1 MILACPL
8 CGGKLKSGRGIPPR
22 GIIFACSMGRK
33 FLCNS
38 CKKEVIPVEFE
49 NDEDYWNFAKELE
62 KDSDKKADG
71 GV

>member
-38 CKKEVIPVEFE
+38 CKKEVIPVEF
-49 NDEDYWNFAKELE
+49 
-62 KDSDKKADG
+62 DSDEEYKKFIDELKADG
-71 GV
+71 GI